1 MRKDLLHE
9 DLKHVY
15 DSILAAD
22 GEHLRCMD
30 ICAALK
36 AEHPELHAAVLTAFH
51 DGSGRAAVRHALLA
65 GLPRCLALACVESL
79 ANGASRVCVSAAN
92 FGLLLTP
99 EVVGKLL
106 RCMPSAA

>member
-1 MRKDLLHE
+1 M
-9 DLKHVY
+9 
-15 DSILAAD
+15 
-22 GEHLRCMD
+22 
-30 ICAALK
+30 
-36 AEHPELHAAVLTAFH
+36 
-51 DGSGRAAVRHALLA
+51 
-65 GLPRCLALACVESL
+65 ALACVESL